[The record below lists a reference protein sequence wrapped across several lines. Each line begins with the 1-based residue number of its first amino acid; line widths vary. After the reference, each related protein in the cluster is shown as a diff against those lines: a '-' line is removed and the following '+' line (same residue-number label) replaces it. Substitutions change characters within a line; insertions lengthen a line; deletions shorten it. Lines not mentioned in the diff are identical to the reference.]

1 MILLLPGSDKPR
13 TTTWLSC
20 AAFIFYAV
28 FAVAPAFSSSFA
40 DDSPKNETKK
50 ADPKTQRLGIDGAR
64 HLLDR
69 TVFGGSPDALNEF
82 AQKTRTEAVD
92 HLLSTLQV
100 EAVTPL
106 PSWSQQSPAE
116 VRKLRNQD
124 RAAFG
129 KRLRQWQNELRIWW
143 TRELLSSPS
152 PLTERLVLLW
162 HGHFTSEMQKV
173 RSPHAMLQQNILFRT
188 HAAGDYSKLLH
199 AVALDPAMILY
210 LDTQK
215 SKKGSPN
222 ENFAR
227 ELFELFG
234 LGEGHYTEK
243 DIKEAASA
251 FTGYRINPDTGKAR
265 LILRQHDS
273 RRKTVLGRSGN
284 FKAPDIVNSVLSKK
298 ASSEWIAQ
306 KFWKEFVSP
315 TPDEKVVSKW
325 ATQFRKSKLSIR
337 SLLETVLLSEAFWSQ
352 EYRGALI
359 KSPVDLVIGSLRR
372 LDMSEVPAGLALR
385 SISRLGQ
392 NLFDPPNVA
401 GWPGGTNWIDAT
413 TLLNRRRFISEQL
426 PTGMIHLIRSQNAKS
441 ENPPK
446 NPANPDA
453 DEESM
458 NPDGMMNPDGV
469 MNPKKDASLP
479 DDTTPDDTTP
489 DITTP
494 DITTPDITMADDAM
508 QKERPQRLRNREM
521 RRLRPQASARLEQLF
536 QHFRQLFMS
545 DTDAWLKWWL
555 PFKPVT
561 DAEHEDTGFG
571 RLKGVLLDP
580 TFQLK

>member
-1 MILLLPGSDKPR
+1 MIHLLSVIDKIR
-13 TTTWLSC
+13 KKSWISI
-20 AAFIFYAV
+20 AAILFCTV
-28 FAVAPAFSSSFA
+28 VVASPAITSSLT
-40 DDSPKNETKK
+40 DDSPEKKK
-50 ADPKTQRLGIDGAR
+50 AEVDPKTKLLGIDGAR

-69 TVFGGSPDALNEF
+69 TVFGGSPESLNEY
-82 AQKTRTEAVD
+82 AKKTRKEAVD
-92 HLLSTLQV
+92 QLLSTLRV
-100 EAVTPL
+100 DAVTPL
-106 PSWSQQSPAE
+106 PSWSQKTPAE
-116 VRKLRNQD
+116 VRKLRNQN

-129 KRLRQWQNELRIWW
+129 KKRRQWENELRIWW
-143 TRELLSSPS
+143 TREFLSSPS

-173 RSPHAMLQQNILFRT
+173 RSPHAMLKQNNLFRT
-188 HAAGDYSKLLH
+188 HAAGDYNKLLH

-210 LDTQK
+210 LDTHK

-234 LGEGHYTEK
+234 LGEGHYTER

-251 FTGYRINPDTGKAR
+251 FTGYSINPETGNAR
-265 LILRQHDS
+265 LIPRQHDS
-273 RRKTVLGRSGN
+273 RRKTVLGRTGN
-284 FKAPDIVNSVLSKK
+284 FKAPDIVDSVLSKK
-298 ASSEWIAQ
+298 ACSEWIAQ

-325 ATQFRKSKLSIR
+325 AAQFRLSKLSIR
-337 SLLETVLLSEAFWSQ
+337 SLLETILLSETFWSQ

-372 LDMSEVPAGLALR
+372 LNMSEVPAGLALR

-401 GWPGGTNWIDAT
+401 GWPGGTDWIDAT

-426 PTGMIHLIRSQNAKS
+426 PTGMIYLVRSKPTKTEEKQKDS
-441 ENPPK
+441 ENPE
-446 NPANPDA
+446 ADA
-453 DEESM
+453 ESM
-458 NPDGMMNPDGV
+458 NPDGMMNPKMGES
-469 MNPKKDASLP
+469 MS
-479 DDTTPDDTTP
+479 
-489 DITTP
+489 
-494 DITTPDITMADDAM
+494 DDAM

-536 QHFRQLFMS
+536 QQFRQLFMS
-545 DTDAWLKWWL
+545 DTDAWIDWWL
-555 PFKPVT
+555 PLKPVT
-561 DAEHEDTGFG
+561 DADHDSIGFG
-571 RLKGVLLDP
+571 RLKDVLLDP